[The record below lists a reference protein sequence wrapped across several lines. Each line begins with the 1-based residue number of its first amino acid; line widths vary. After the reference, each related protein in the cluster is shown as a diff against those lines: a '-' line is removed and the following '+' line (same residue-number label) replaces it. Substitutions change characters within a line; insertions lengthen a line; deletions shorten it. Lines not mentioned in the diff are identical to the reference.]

1 MSLAIAA
8 PRKLDWGVLLPVM
21 GLLALGLVM
30 VYSSSAVLG
39 ADRYHSEFFFVK
51 RQAIRLVLG
60 LVVML
65 FLARFDYHRLQSVA
79 PWALALSVG
88 LLGALVVLGGAG
100 VRGANRW
107 LSVAE
112 FTLQPTEIARV
123 ACVIYL
129 AKLLDRKGDRIV
141 SFKDGVVPCAAVL
154 GMISLLILKQPNLG
168 STIALLVTGFIML
181 HLAGARPRHLGM
193 LAGAGALLAVFQVM
207 RHPYMMDRVQGWL
220 TQWSGAADVQG
231 KSWQLHQ
238 SMVALGSGGILG
250 EGPGR
255 GMQKFFFLPDP
266 HTDFIYAVIGEELG
280 LVGTAS
286 VLVAYVFLF
295 LRGLKIAGRAP
306 DRFGFLL
313 AAGLTV
319 SLAVYV
325 GMNISVVTGIIPTT
339 GLPLPFLSYGGSALV
354 VNLGVIG
361 VLLNIASQTK
371 TGIRTGSAPSSRRA
385 ARKRPGGR

>member
-1 MSLAIAA
+1 MSIAIAA

-39 ADRYHSEFFFVK
+39 ADRYHSQFFFVK

-65 FLARFDYHRLQSVA
+65 LLARFDYHRLQSIA

-88 LLGALVVLGGAG
+88 LLSALILMGGAG

-107 LSVAE
+107 LSFAE
-112 FTLQPTEIARV
+112 FTLQPTEVARV
-123 ACVIYL
+123 ACVTYL
-129 AKLLDRKGDRIV
+129 AKLLDRKGERIV
-141 SFKDGVVPCAAVL
+141 SFRDGILPCAAVL
-154 GMISLLILKQPNLG
+154 GL
-168 STIALLVTGFIML
+168 IALLVTGFLML
-181 HLAGARPRHLGM
+181 HLAGSNPRHLGL
-193 LAGAGALLAVFQVM
+193 LALAGALLAVFQVV

-220 TQWSGAADVQG
+220 SHWSTGTVDAQG

-280 LVGTAS
+280 LVGTVS
-286 VLVAYVFLF
+286 VLVAYVLLF

-371 TGIRTGSAPSSRRA
+371 TGIRTGSAEGRA

>member
-1 MSLAIAA
+1 MNLAIAA

-39 ADRYHSEFFFVK
+39 ADRYHSQFFFVK

-60 LVVML
+60 LFVML
-65 FLARFDYHRLQSVA
+65 LLARFDYHRLQRVA

-88 LLGALVVLGGAG
+88 LLAALIVMGGAG

-107 LSVAE
+107 LSFAE
-112 FTLQPTEIARV
+112 FTLQPTEVARV

-129 AKLLDRKGDRIV
+129 AKLLDRKGERIL
-141 SFKDGVVPCAAVL
+141 SFRDGVLPCAGVL
-154 GMISLLILKQPNLG
+154 GLIALLILRQPNLG
-168 STIALLVTGFIML
+168 STIALLVTGFLML
-181 HLAGARPRHLGM
+181 HLAGGNPKHLGL
-193 LAGAGALLAVFQVM
+193 LALGGALLAVFQVA

-220 TQWSGAADVQG
+220 SHWSTGTVDAAG

-280 LVGTAS
+280 LVGTVS
-286 VLVAYVFLF
+286 VLVAYVLLF

-371 TGIRTGSAPSSRRA
+371 TGIRTGSAEGRA

>member
-1 MSLAIAA
+1 MNVAIAA
-8 PRKLDWGVLLPVM
+8 PRKLDWGILLPVM

-39 ADRYHSEFFFVK
+39 ADRYHSQFFFVK
-51 RQAIRLVLG
+51 RQAIRLLLG

-65 FLARFDYHRLQSVA
+65 FLARFDYHRLQSFA
-79 PWALALSVG
+79 PWALAASVG

-107 LSVAE
+107 LSFAE

-123 ACVIYL
+123 ACVVYL
-129 AKLLDRKGDRIV
+129 AKLLDRKGKRID
-141 SFKDGVVPCAAVL
+141 SLKDGVIPCAAVL
-154 GMISLLILKQPNLG
+154 GVISLLILKQPNLG
-168 STIALLVTGFIML
+168 STIALLVTGFVML
-181 HLAGARPRHLGM
+181 HLAGARTRHLAA
-193 LAGAGALLAVFQVM
+193 LAGAGALLAVFQVV

-220 TQWSGAADVQG
+220 SHWSTGAVDAQG

-238 SMVALGSGGILG
+238 SMVALGSGGIFG

-255 GMQKFFFLPDP
+255 SMQKFFFLPDP

-280 LVGTAS
+280 LVGTAA

-361 VLLNIASQTK
+361 VLLNVASQTK
-371 TGIRTGSAPSSRRA
+371 TGIRTGPTSTRTA

>member
-1 MSLAIAA
+1 MSVAIAA
-8 PRKLDWGVLLPVM
+8 PRRLDWGLLLPVL

-39 ADRYHSEFFFVK
+39 ADRYHSQFFFVK
-51 RQAIRLVLG
+51 RQALRLLLG
-60 LVVML
+60 LCVML
-65 FLARFDYHRLQSVA
+65 FLARFDYHRLVSIA

-88 LLGALVVLGGAG
+88 LLSVLIVLGGAG

-112 FTLQPTEIARV
+112 FTLQPTEIARC
-123 ACVIYL
+123 ACVVYL
-129 AKLLDRKGDRIV
+129 AKLLDRKGDRIR
-141 SFKDGVVPCAAVL
+141 SFRDGLLPAAGVL
-154 GMISLLILKQPNLG
+154 GLIALLILKQPNLG
-168 STIALLVTGFIML
+168 STIALLVTGFLML
-181 HLAGARPRHLGM
+181 HLAGARPRHLALLG
-193 LAGAGALLAVFQVM
+193 LAGALLASIQVV

-220 TQWSGAADVQG
+220 SHWFSGGDVQG
-231 KSWQLHQ
+231 KGWQLHQ
-238 SMVALGSGGILG
+238 SIVALGSGGIFG
-250 EGPGR
+250 EGPGS

-286 VLVAYVFLF
+286 VLVAYVVLF

-354 VNLGVIG
+354 VNLGAVG
-361 VLLNIASQTK
+361 VLLNVASQIK
-371 TGIRTGSAPSSRRA
+371 TGIRTGPATRRA

>member
-1 MSLAIAA
+1 MNLAIAA

-39 ADRYHSEFFFVK
+39 ADRYHSQFFFVK

-60 LVVML
+60 LFVML
-65 FLARFDYHRLQSVA
+65 LLARFDYHRLQRVA

-88 LLGALVVLGGAG
+88 LLAALIVMGGAG

-107 LSVAE
+107 LSFAE
-112 FTLQPTEIARV
+112 FTLQPTEVARV

-129 AKLLDRKGDRIV
+129 AKLLDRKGERIL
-141 SFKDGVVPCAAVL
+141 SFRDGVLPCAGVLGLIAVL
-154 GMISLLILKQPNLG
+154 ILRQPNLG
-168 STIALLVTGFIML
+168 STIALLVTGFLML
-181 HLAGARPRHLGM
+181 HLAGGNPKHLGL
-193 LAGAGALLAVFQVM
+193 LALGGALLAVFQVA

-220 TQWSGAADVQG
+220 SHWSTGTVDAAG

-280 LVGTAS
+280 LVGTVS
-286 VLVAYVFLF
+286 VLVAYVLLF

-371 TGIRTGSAPSSRRA
+371 TGIRTGSAEGRA

>member
-1 MSLAIAA
+1 MNLAIAA
-8 PRKLDWGVLLPVM
+8 PRRLDWGVLLPVM

-39 ADRYHSEFFFVK
+39 ADRYHSQFFFVK

-60 LVVML
+60 LFVML
-65 FLARFDYHRLQSVA
+65 LLARFDYHRLQRVA

-88 LLGALVVLGGAG
+88 LLAALIVMGGAG

-107 LSVAE
+107 LSFAE
-112 FTLQPTEIARV
+112 FTLQPTEVARV

-129 AKLLDRKGDRIV
+129 AKLLDRKGERIL
-141 SFKDGVVPCAAVL
+141 SFRDGVLPCAGVL
-154 GMISLLILKQPNLG
+154 GLIALLILRQPNLG
-168 STIALLVTGFIML
+168 STIALLVTGFLML
-181 HLAGARPRHLGM
+181 HLAGGNPKHLGL
-193 LAGAGALLAVFQVM
+193 LALGGALLAVFQVA

-220 TQWSGAADVQG
+220 SHWSTGTVDAAG

-280 LVGTAS
+280 LVGTVS
-286 VLVAYVFLF
+286 VLVAYVLLF

-371 TGIRTGSAPSSRRA
+371 TGIRTGSAEGRA

>member
-1 MSLAIAA
+1 MSLTIAA

-39 ADRYHSEFFFVK
+39 ADRYHSQFFFLK
-51 RQAIRLVLG
+51 RQAVRLLIG

-65 FLARFDYHRLQSVA
+65 LLARFDYHRLVSIA

-88 LLGALVVLGGAG
+88 LLAALVVLGGAG

-107 LSVAE
+107 LSFAE
-112 FTLQPTEIARV
+112 FTLQPTEVARSI
-123 ACVIYL
+123 CVIYL
-129 AKLLDRKGDRIV
+129 AKLLDRKGDRIR
-141 SFKDGVVPCAAVL
+141 SFRDGVLPAAAVL
-154 GMISLLILKQPNLG
+154 GVIAILILKQPNLG
-168 STIALLVTGFIML
+168 STIALLVTGFLML
-181 HLAGARPRHLGM
+181 HLAGANPRHLAL
-193 LAGAGALLAVFQVM
+193 LAGAGGLLALLQVM
-207 RHPYMMDRVQGWL
+207 THPYMMDRVQGWL
-220 TQWSGAADVQG
+220 SHWSAGGADAQG

-238 SMVALGSGGILG
+238 SIVALGSGGIFG

-286 VLVAYVFLF
+286 VLVAYVVLF
-295 LRGLKIAGRAP
+295 MRGLKIAGRAP

-354 VNLGVIG
+354 VNLGVVG
-361 VLLNIASQTK
+361 VLLNVASQMQ
-371 TGIRTGSAPSSRRA
+371 TGIRTGPTERKA